1 MRRLGGLLLLLM
13 LLLSPA
19 AALAVDP
26 SEMLSNPALEARA
39 EAVGNGLRC
48 LVCQNE
54 SIEASDADLA
64 HDLRLLV
71 RQRIAVGDTDD
82 QVRAYIVSRYGEFV
96 LLEPVFALHTLL
108 LWLLAPALIL
118 VGGAVLFIMAR
129 RRRSAPPTEML
140 SAEEAEALERLADA
154 DGAPRPRGS
163 TSSP

>member
-1 MRRLGGLLLLLM
+1 VSRLVGLLAVLM

-19 AALAVDP
+19 IALAADP
-26 SEMLSNPALEARA
+26 SEMLSDPKLEARA

-71 RQRIAVGDTDD
+71 RQRIAAGDTDD

-96 LLEPVFALHTLL
+96 LLKPVFALHTLL
-108 LWLLAPALIL
+108 LWLLAPGLI
-118 VGGAVLFIMAR
+118 VIGGIVLFVMAR
-129 RRRSAPPTEML
+129 RRRDVLLPETL
-140 SAEEAEALERLADA
+140 SAEEAEALEHLA
-154 DGAPRPRGS
+154 GPESEG
-163 TSSP
+163 